1 MKGVKA
7 GFSFSVD
14 VGPLL
19 VKVFDSLKV
28 THVSGIQEGREA
40 FLIFVIEPLDDLLLV
55 VFLIYFVKAFFGLG
69 LASIQFGRVLNVQLD
84 DIKLIFIGEF
94 VEDIVLGFVKDL
106 NRIEVWVFGEK
117 LVDFRQIAAFKKNP
131 LDFFLLVLW
140 EHLGMMVER

>member
-1 MKGVKA
+1 LGSEVKGVKA

-106 NRIEVWVFGEK
+106 NRIEV
-117 LVDFRQIAAFKKNP
+117 
-131 LDFFLLVLW
+131 
-140 EHLGMMVER
+140 